1 MTTLWLKELE
11 HCVELNALVHWKA
24 IGSIKSR
31 RIVLRDDHAL
41 ATGARTLCGTECTC
55 PMETNW
61 ISKISSYSVER

>member
-24 IGSIKSR
+24 NGSR
-31 RIVLRDDHAL
+31 RYRSIALRDDHAL
-41 ATGARTLCGTECTC
+41 AKGARTLGGDECTC

-61 ISKISSYSVER
+61 INKISSYGVER